1 MTDYLYRVQ
10 ILDQPEWEM
19 RECETFAPFEPGS
32 SEGIWTV
39 DELPC
44 PVGWE
49 PSEEYIKRFQT
60 TAWVAPS
67 TEKMWRSRSSA
78 AMRRDILEA
87 AGFHC
92 IIQRS
97 APVQWPA
104 EGQERIEES
113 VASQILDAMAVLSRE
128 GLVTADELLRGRK
141 QRP

>member
-10 ILDQPEWEM
+10 ILDEPEMEL
-19 RECETFAPFEPGS
+19 RRCSVFAPSEPGS
-32 SEGIWTV
+32 KVGIHSF
-39 DELPC
+39 EEALC

-49 PSEEYIKRFQT
+49 PIDEYVERFGT
-60 TAWVAPS
+60 TAWIPPS
-67 TEKMWRSRSSA
+67 TDKAWRARSSA
-78 AMRRDILEA
+78 ALRRDILES
-87 AGFHC
+87 AGYRC

-97 APVQWPA
+97 APIRWPA

-113 VASQILDAMAVLSRE
+113 AAAEVLDAMAVLSRE